1 MINDTARFLARM
13 ILFITAALIAS
24 TFLYS
29 TLIEAFISNPALNG
43 LIFSVLF
50 VGIILNFRQVVVLKP
65 EIIWLQSLQAGIG
78 QKTNGQPVDNPSKTN
93 KRPVLLSTLANMISE
108 SEKKTAKFSI
118 DTQVMGTVLD
128 GISSR
133 LEESRDLARYF
144 VGLSIFLGLLG
155 TFWGLLGTVASVGDV
170 IKNLSITGDEIALVF
185 SELKA
190 GLEAPLNGMGTAF
203 SSSLFGLAGS
213 LVLGFLDLQAGQ
225 AQNSFFNKVENYLS
239 SVTKI
244 KSNNGELGQ
253 GISAYTEALLEQTA
267 ESLNELQ
274 RTLSR
279 GEESRIAANNNIII
293 MNEKLALLTEQMK
306 TEQQVILKV
315 ATNQRDISS
324 FLEKISALSAELV
337 NAKMETVDDVTK
349 HHISSIDATLNRLSG
364 ELNTGREQ
372 IVKDMRAEIKLVAKM
387 ILAASNQSESVKR

>member
-29 TLIEAFISNPALNG
+29 TLIEAFISNAALNG
-43 LIFSVLF
+43 LIFGVLF
-50 VGIILNFRQVVVLKP
+50 VGIILNFRQVLVLKP

-78 QKTNGQPVDNPSKTN
+78 QETTEQPADNPSKIN
-93 KRPVLLSTLANMISE
+93 KRPVLLSALANMISE

-118 DTQVMGTVLD
+118 DTQVLGTVLD

-213 LVLGFLDLQAGQ
+213 LVLGFLDLQASQ
-225 AQNSFFNKVENYLS
+225 AQNSFFNQVENYLS

-315 ATNQRDISS
+315 ATNQRDITA

-337 NAKMETVDDVTK
+337 NAKMETVDDATK
-349 HHISSIDATLNRLSG
+349 HHISSIDTTLNRLSG

-387 ILAASNQSESVKR
+387 ILATSKQSESVKR